1 MTLMAATAI
10 TLGGVY
16 YIHES
21 QRTERE
27 VRHSVTFPMRS
38 QKFTD
43 LAAVERECLAPQCMQ
58 HPAHLSWNMACRIC
72 TEECLEMRPS
82 TT

>member
-1 MTLMAATAI
+1 MTLVAATAI

-27 VRHSVTFPMRS
+27 VQHPARCPRQSTNL
-38 QKFTD
+38 QT
-43 LAAVERECLAPQCMQ
+43 LLEQEWLAPQCVQ
-58 HPAHLSWNMACRIC
+58 HPAHLSWNVACRIC
-72 TEECLEMRPS
+72 TEGCLGMRPS